1 MSFGVKRRARSQER
15 RRPAGPRGFRGLALL
30 LVLGLLV
37 AACGG
42 DSETTTTAGGG
53 GDGGDGEPVTIN
65 LILTRDYYVPTG
77 FVEAMLEDHNIE
89 LIVDVQS
96 NDDILQQ
103 LQARIDAGQALPDV
117 LGAEDS
123 FLMPAF
129 VESGIL
135 SEATAEQFRAD
146 FEADD
151 PELYG
156 LLWDLVWTEQPAGA
170 SITANFD
177 AFYYNVEMV
186 EGAGVSLPF
195 DSYDAVLEAMR
206 AVKAAY
212 PDAIPLTVQAKAG
225 DGVTTLKTM
234 LAGAGAPFDGAV
246 PDLTS
251 DGGMYT
257 CQWWVDAA
265 TEGLTPPDAVAWG
278 EDESRAAFT
287 SSNAAFILDGFTTAG
302 DFNEIEGFDYPD
314 QWGLTPPPTQGPD
327 GIILAAARTWGIIE
341 GTEHPDEAATII
353 REIAETQW
361 LVGQAS
367 EGGVPARQDD
377 FINSDDALEIW
388 PFFNEDLKAA
398 YTSAFPQPAGDNAG
412 EVEAILEQFFGE
424 IVSGQSSDC
433 ADLTSRYQAQLDE
446 A

>member
-1 MSFGVKRRARSQER
+1 
-15 RRPAGPRGFRGLALL
+15 LL
-30 LVLGLLV
+30 LVLGLVV

-53 GDGGDGEPVTIN
+53 DGGGDGDPVTIN
-65 LILTRDYYVPTG
+65 LILTRPYYVPTG
-77 FVEAMLEDHNIE
+77 FVEAMLEEHNIE

-129 VESGIL
+129 EESGIL
-135 SEATAEQFRAD
+135 SSATAEQFRAD
-146 FEADD
+146 FEAAD
-151 PELYG
+151 PELYDM
-156 LLWDLVWTEQPAGA
+156 LWDLVWTEQPAGA

-177 AFYYNVEMV
+177 AFYYNVEMLDA
-186 EGAGVSLPF
+186 AGVSVPF

-206 AVKAAY
+206 AVKAAL
-212 PDAIPLTVQAKAG
+212 PDSIPLTVQAKAG

-234 LAGAGAPFDGAV
+234 LAGTGAPFDGAV

-251 DGGMYT
+251 EGGMYT

-287 SSNAAFILDGFTTAG
+287 SGNAALILDGFTTAG

-314 QWGLTPPPTQGPD
+314 QWGLTPPPDSGGPE
-327 GIILAAARTWGIIE
+327 GVILAAARTWGIIE
-341 GTEHPDEAATII
+341 GTEHPDEAAIII

-361 LVGQAS
+361 LVGQAD

-377 FINSDDALEIW
+377 FINSDEALEIW
-388 PFFNEDLKAA
+388 PFFNDDLKAA
-398 YTSAFPQPAGDNAG
+398 YTSALPQPAGDNAG

-433 ADLTSRYQAQLDE
+433 ADLTTRYQAQLDE

>member
-1 MSFGVKRRARSQER
+1 M
-15 RRPAGPRGFRGLALL
+15 RGFALL
-30 LVLGLLV
+30 VVMGLV
-37 AACGG
+37 AAACGDG
-42 DSETTTTAGGG
+42 EETTTAAPGAEGE
-53 GDGGDGEPVTIN
+53 GEPVTID
-65 LILTRDYYVPTG
+65 LILTREYYIPTG
-77 FVEAMLEDHNIE
+77 FVEAMLEEHNIE
-89 LIVDVQS
+89 LIVDLQS

-103 LQARIDAGQALPDV
+103 LQARIDAGQPLPDV

-129 VESGIL
+129 EESGIL
-135 SEATAEQFRAD
+135 SSATAAAFRSD
-146 FEADD
+146 FEAAD
-151 PELYG
+151 PDLYN
-156 LLWDLVWTEQPAGA
+156 LLGDLVWTEQPAGA

-177 AFYYNVEMV
+177 AFYYNKEWVDE
-186 EGAGVSLPF
+186 AGVSVPF

-206 AVKAAY
+206 ALKATR
-212 PDAIPLTVQAKAG
+212 PDSIPLTVQAKAG

-234 LAGAGAPFDGAV
+234 LAGTGTPFDGAV
-246 PDLTS
+246 PDLNS
-251 DGGMYT
+251 EGGRYT

-287 SSNAAFILDGFTTAG
+287 SGNAGLILDGFTTAG

-314 QWGLTPPPTQGPD
+314 QWGLTPPAGRGGPE

-341 GTEHPDEAATII
+341 GTEHPDEAAIII
-353 REIAETQW
+353 REVAETQW

-367 EGGVPARQDD
+367 EGGVPARQSE
-377 FINSDDALEIW
+377 FLNSSDALEIW
-388 PFFNEDLKAA
+388 PFFDDDLKAA
-398 YTSAFPQPAGDNAG
+398 YNAAEPQPAGENAG

-433 ADLTSRYQAQLDE
+433 DDLIARYQPQLD
-446 A
+446 AA

>member
-1 MSFGVKRRARSQER
+1 MGMV
-15 RRPAGPRGFRGLALL
+15 
-30 LVLGLLV
+30 V

-42 DSETTTTAGGG
+42 DSDTTTTTASGGGDDGG
-53 GDGGDGEPVTIN
+53 GDGDPVTVN
-65 LILTRDYYVPTG
+65 LILTRPYYIPTG
-77 FVEAMLEDHNIE
+77 FVEAMLEEHNIN
-89 LIVDVQS
+89 LVVDVQS

-103 LQARIDAGQALPDV
+103 LQTRLDAGQPLPDV

-135 SEATAEQFRAD
+135 SEATAAQFRAD
-146 FEADD
+146 FEAAD
-151 PELYG
+151 PELYSQ
-156 LLWDLVWTEQPAGA
+156 LWDLVWDEQPAGA

-177 AFYYNVEMV
+177 AFYYNVEWA
-186 EGAGVSLPF
+186 EEAGVTVPF
-195 DSYDAVLEAMR
+195 DSYDAVLDAMR
-206 AVKAAY
+206 AMKATR
-212 PDAIPLTVQAKAG
+212 PDGIPLTVQAKAG

-234 LAGAGAPFDGAV
+234 LAGTGTPFDGAV

-287 SSNAAFILDGFTTAG
+287 SGNAGMILDGFTTAG
-302 DFNEIEGFDYPD
+302 DFNEIPDFDYPEH
-314 QWGLTPPPTQGPD
+314 WGLTPPPDRGGPE

-341 GTEHPDEAATII
+341 GTSVPDEAAIII
-353 REIAETQW
+353 REVAETQW
-361 LVGQAS
+361 LVGQAE
-367 EGGVPARQDD
+367 EGGVPARQQE
-377 FINSDDALEIW
+377 FIDSDEALAVW
-388 PFFNEDLKAA
+388 PFFNDDLKAA
-398 YTSAFPQPAGDNAG
+398 YTAAFPQPAGENAG
-412 EVEAILEQFFGE
+412 EVEGILEQFFGE

-433 ADLTSRYQAQLDE
+433 DDLIARYQPQLDVACLTSRCSSRTSPK
-446 A
+446 